1 MISMKKE
8 FKIIL
13 GLLAIIMV
21 SGSIFYLISG
31 NIAEYMITELN
42 DSNNSNKT
50 ISTTTYNY
58 TNNGTHNGTEHTVT
72 VTTIDYD

>member
-1 MISMKKE
+1 MKKE

-21 SGSIFYLISG
+21 SGCIFYLISG

-42 DSNNSNKT
+42 DSNSSNKT